1 MGGGAAGGD
10 WGMGG
15 NGWGF
20 SGGDAG
26 AQDDPFS
33 SVAAEPFGFGDL
45 DAALDN
51 LAVSSA
57 AAAAAETGASK
68 SKEAAL
74 RGAHGPS
81 GTSQD
86 VSGGA
91 NHGTGR
97 SGGRNLASGCCG
109 AELPEFHIYAGEEHR
124 VRGGAAS

>member
-51 LAVSSA
+51 LAVSS

-124 VRGGAAS
+124 VRGGDAS